1 MSVLQAIMQL
11 IQDHQEVVEVAIQEL
26 PFYPEESLE
35 ETTKDPFH
43 PDEMPLLSSS
53 GDT

>member
-11 IQDHQEVVEVAIQEL
+11 VQDYQEVKVVIQEL
-26 PFYPEESLE
+26 PFYPEVE
-35 ETTKDPFH
+35 ETTGDPFR
-43 PDEMPLLSSS
+43 PGKLPLLSSL